1 MACAF
6 NLITQ
11 KAATQRSLARERRR
25 DFTLETFAH
34 IPPAAPAQQPL
45 PSSCLLLACWPVPV
59 HIASAVWKG
68 LAAVSE
74 PQLHSLITGHYS
86 GRVVTWQVEEK

>member
-1 MACAF
+1 MP
-6 NLITQ
+6 LISSLRRQLHREALHEREGEEISHWRLLHTYP
-11 KAATQRSLARERRR
+11 QR
-25 DFTLETFAH
+25 
-34 IPPAAPAQQPL
+34 PL
-45 PSSCLLLACWPVPV
+45 PSSRLLLACWPVPV